1 MIAGSG
7 RLSSFV
13 WGGLIGLAVGV
24 LYAPKSGKETRDEL
38 KKRADEYLEQGLEE
52 YEVQKDRVL
61 EAVEMGRQTAVDTSE
76 DLKNKIQETRDKLK
90 AQVDAAAETAKEKI
104 NAAAGKVRDVSETP
118 LTETPE

>member
-1 MIAGSG
+1 MSG

-24 LYAPKSGKETRDEL
+24 LYAPKSGKETRDDL

-61 EAVEMGRQTAVDTSE
+61 EAVEMGRRSAIDTSE
-76 DLKNKIQETRDKLK
+76 DLKSKIQETRDKLK
-90 AQVDAAAETAKEKI
+90 AQVDAAAEAAKEKI
-104 NAAAGKVRDVSETP
+104 SAAAGKVRDV
-118 LTETPE
+118 TETPAPEAPE